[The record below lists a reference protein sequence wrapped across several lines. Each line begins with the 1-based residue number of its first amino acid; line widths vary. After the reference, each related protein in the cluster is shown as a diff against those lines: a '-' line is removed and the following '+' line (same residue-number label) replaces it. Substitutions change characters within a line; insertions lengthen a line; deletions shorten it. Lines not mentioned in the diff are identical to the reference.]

1 MSTLSVDERLALI
14 KRNTEEIMGEDDLV
28 TLLQNDEPIK
38 HYIGFE
44 ISGRIH
50 IGTGLMCMSKVKD
63 FMDAGVECS
72 IFLADWHSW
81 INDKL
86 GGDREVI
93 KEASN
98 YFKEGLKASLRAVG
112 GDPDKVKFVLGTELY
127 HNADDYWACVIE
139 ISKHTTLNRI
149 LRSTTIMGRNE
160 KENIDFAK
168 LIYPPMQV
176 ADIFFQGVNLAHA
189 GLDQRKAHVIAR
201 EVGGKLKI
209 KPLLNSKGEQI
220 KPVAVHHHLLLG
232 LQKPPKI
239 PDTKEEMQELMSSM
253 KMSKS
258 IPDSAIFVTDE
269 PEVIKKKLQKAFC
282 PERDATFNP
291 VLDWTKSLIF
301 RDENSVLEVT
311 RPEKYGGNKTYARYS
326 DLVDDFVA
334 GALHPADL
342 KSAVAEA
349 ITAMLAPIREHF
361 NEPEMQKMK
370 QKMDEMTVTR

>member
-1 MSTLSVDERLALI
+1 MSTLTVEERLDLI
-14 KRNTEEIMGEDDLV
+14 KRNTEEILGEDDLIK
-28 TLLQNDEPIK
+28 LLENDEPLK

-44 ISGRIH
+44 ISGKIH
-50 IGTGLMCMSKVKD
+50 IGTGLMCMSKVRD
-63 FMDAGVECS
+63 FMNAGVQCS

-86 GGDREVI
+86 GGDMDVI

-176 ADIFFQGVNLAHA
+176 ADIFYQGINLAHA

-201 EVGGKLKI
+201 EVGNKLKI

-239 PDTKEEMQELMSSM
+239 PDTKEEMQELWSSM

-269 PEVIKKKLQKAFC
+269 PDLIKKKLQKAFC

-291 VLDWTKSLIF
+291 VLDWAKSLIF
-301 RDENSVLEVT
+301 RDEHSVLEII
-311 RPEKYGGNKTYARYS
+311 RPEKYGGDKTYESYAA
-326 DLVDDFVA
+326 LVEDFVA

-342 KSAVAEA
+342 KSGVAAA
-349 ITAMLAPIREHF
+349 ITTMLAPIREHF
-361 NEPEMQKMK
+361 EEPEMQKMK
-370 QKMDEMTVTR
+370 ERMDEMTITR